1 MRDRLG
7 VQHTAQ
13 GAGGQHIHV
22 GKENILARRR
32 LDAQLGHG
40 ALQRVGVEVRRQ
52 DLRSLR
58 AQQAREVIAH
68 VAQAL
73 HRHPQAGEI
82 APARTVLKR
91 GPDRHEN
98 PLSRI
103 RRRIPAV
110 FRSADAGNV
119 RRYRPHAAQI
129 LHRGPRVLSGDIA
142 PAERIDKAPHRAQQG
157 GRFGRARIAD
167 DHRFATALGQTG
179 QSRFVRHHAR
189 QAQHVIQRRVVAG
202 IGVHA
207 TASDAG
213 SERRIVHGD
222 NRAQTAGAV
231 RAENELLVIVEGDGV
246 KHTHGTVLLL
256 AC

>member
-7 VQHTAQ
+7 VQHAAQ

-52 DLRSLR
+52 HLRSLR
-58 AQQAREVIAH
+58 AQQARQVIAH

-119 RRYRPHAAQI
+119 RRHRPHTAQI
-129 LHRGPRVLSGDIA
+129 LYRGPRVLSGDIA

-157 GRFGRARIAD
+157 GRFGRAGIAD
-167 DHRFATALGQTG
+167 DHRFATALGQAG

-189 QAQHVIQRRVVAG
+189 QAQHVIQRRVLAG

-207 TASDAG
+207 TAADAG
-213 SERRIVHGD
+213 SERRVVHGD

>member
-1 MRDRLG
+1 MRDRLD
-7 VQHTAQ
+7 VQHAAQ

-32 LDAQLGHG
+32 LDAQFGHG

-52 DLRSLR
+52 HLRPLR
-58 AQQAREVIAH
+58 AQQARQAIAH

-82 APARTVLKR
+82 APARTMLER

-119 RRYRPHAAQI
+119 RRHRPHTAQI
-129 LHRGPRVLSGDIA
+129 LYRGSRILSGDIA
-142 PAERIDKAPHRAQQG
+142 PAERIDKTPHRAQQG
-157 GRFGRARIAD
+157 GRFGRAGIAD
-167 DHRFATALGQTG
+167 DHRFATALGQAG
-179 QSRFVRHHAR
+179 QSRFVGHHAR
-189 QAQHVIQRRVVAG
+189 QAQHVVERGVIAG

-207 TASDAG
+207 TAADAG

-246 KHTHGTVLLL
+246 KHTHEKVLLL